1 MTREA
6 QHTSAV
12 FSDHSSHNKIQSKC
26 LACMFKKILWLMC
39 FCFRYHGWWGRE
51 LLSRESGQKGGISIC
66 RSSFFGIIAASVI
79 THEFVAVTVKS
90 LHEKYIKIFD
100 SSSTTRPYNS
110 FSLLVITE
118 SLLCD
123 SAGSSEM
130 KFGHINIGW
139 NRKVHDVRVL
149 VNS

>member
-1 MTREA
+1 
-6 QHTSAV
+6 
-12 FSDHSSHNKIQSKC
+12 
-26 LACMFKKILWLMC
+26 MFKKILCLMC

-51 LLSRESGQKGGISIC
+51 LLSRES
-66 RSSFFGIIAASVI
+66 
-79 THEFVAVTVKS
+79 VTVKS

-118 SLLCD
+118 ILLCD